1 MWLRSEVCGVGF
13 LYFSAPGFKV
23 LMLVSGVTPDLKN
36 LINSY
41 SSHIPV
47 MFFELLEVY
56 VTTLFATPAPVQC
69 EKIDS

>member
-13 LYFSAPGFKV
+13 LYSSAPDSMV

-41 SSHIPV
+41 SSYTPV
-47 MFFELLEVY
+47 MLFELLEVY
-56 VTTLFATPAPVQC
+56 VITLFAIPAPVQC
-69 EKIDS
+69 EKFDS